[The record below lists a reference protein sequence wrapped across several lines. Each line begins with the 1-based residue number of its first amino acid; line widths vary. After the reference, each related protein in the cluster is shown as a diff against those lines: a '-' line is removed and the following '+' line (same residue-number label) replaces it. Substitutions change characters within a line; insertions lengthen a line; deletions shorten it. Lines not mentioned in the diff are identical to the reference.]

1 MAYINNS
8 SIFDSGDNQS
18 EEQQAYRR
26 EVLIGN
32 IEVALSKMTLQELE
46 ALHYDMS
53 TKNYIND

>member
-1 MAYINNS
+1 MSYINNS
-8 SIFDSGDNQS
+8 CIFDSGDNQS